1 MTSTQHQQ
9 PQVDLELP
17 DTVDTAGSK
26 LLYLYLSIENEATID
41 ELQAA
46 LGMKKITLYSLLRT
60 LRSADLVERVEAN
73 YVCDDQ
79 PTHGG
84 NR

>member
-9 PQVDLELP
+9 PQVDLKLP

-46 LGMKKITLYSLLRT
+46 LGMKKITLYSLLQT
-60 LRSADLVERVEAN
+60 LRNADLVERVGAN

-79 PTHGG
+79 PTDRG
-84 NR
+84 NQ

>member
-1 MTSTQHQQ
+1 MISTQHQQ
-9 PQVDLELP
+9 PQVDLKLP
-17 DTVDTAGSK
+17 NTVDTAGSK
-26 LLYLYLSIENEATID
+26 LLYLYLFIENEATID

-60 LRSADLVERVEAN
+60 LRSADLVERVGAK

-79 PTHGG
+79 PTAGG
-84 NR
+84 DQ

>member
-46 LGMKKITLYSLLRT
+46 LEMKKITLYSFLQT
-60 LRSADLVERVEAN
+60 LRSADLVERVGAK
-73 YVCDDQ
+73 YVCDHQ
-79 PTHGG
+79 PTDRGD
-84 NR
+84 R

>member
-9 PQVDLELP
+9 PQVDFELP

-26 LLYLYLSIENEATID
+26 LLYLYLSVENEATID

-60 LRSADLVERVEAN
+60 LRSANLVERVEAN

-79 PTHGG
+79 LTDRG